1 MCPSY
6 LDGDQPDTERIRLVI
21 PVRPGGLSQMPGLWL
36 LYGFQGSPRGLLPVR
51 LSTPAAGL
59 SKLNSMHG
67 CQSALCGLRRARFG
81 RHSRLP
87 GRWPS
92 GFRARE
98 LVHRYGA
105 VPCRST

>member
-67 CQSALCGLRRARFG
+67 CQSA
-81 RHSRLP
+81 
-87 GRWPS
+87 
-92 GFRARE
+92 
-98 LVHRYGA
+98 
-105 VPCRST
+105 